1 MRGEVP
7 ERSKAAV
14 LKIVRHVYHWP
25 HSGVLCAHGARA
37 PRDPPYHVLRRE
49 PEGGIVRRILALV
62 AVLVLS
68 PSCPGPVQ
76 AGEVLHDAEYYISKA
91 QNAERWAA
99 DDEAVDEK
107 LTAFREGN
115 GGRPPNILYI
125 LIDDIGFGDLGSETL
140 NSIRGYRTPS
150 INQFAREGMR
160 LSRMYTEPS
169 CTPTRVAF
177 MTGRQ
182 PYRNGMGNTAVD
194 ISGFGLADEEVT
206 LAEILS
212 EAGYNTVHIG
222 KWHMGDIKEAWP
234 NFQGFDY
241 AAFPI
246 HQQGQLTIFHDDA
259 ADEEVSIGIGDNNYD
274 DRYTMDRWLRTDAS
288 SMVTGVEG
296 NRNEPVREVHMKPGE
311 RWTEAKYEE
320 MNQRYQDQAMEQLQ
334 SLAKRDEPFFL
345 QYWPLYPLTGPR
357 TAYDE
362 YTTPNGGTYVEKMKL
377 VDQWIGELMAEMER
391 LGVADDTLV
400 IIMGDNGHFTKY
412 SPQSGYTP
420 MIFRGGKGSTTE
432 GGVRVDAFVRWP
444 GMVEADTVAGDI
456 VHVTDLFTTIAR
468 LGGATDGIPTDRII
482 DGIDQTS
489 LMLNGDTHGRR
500 DYVFL
505 YNINKLEA
513 VVKEQYKLAI
523 PGGNLENAI
532 LADFYDLFRD
542 PQEKYPVSTEIGAW
556 GGAKFVR
563 MVQRHMKRKARYADA
578 GPAIGMPYEGIEN
591 LRPES
596 KAAVQEFLFMMKSP
610 EM

>member
-1 MRGEVP
+1 MKYSRLITC
-7 ERSKAAV
+7 S
-14 LKIVRHVYHWP
+14 
-25 HSGVLCAHGARA
+25 
-37 PRDPPYHVLRRE
+37 
-49 PEGGIVRRILALV
+49 
-62 AVLVLS
+62 LVLWS
-68 PSCPGPVQ
+68 ATGFSKEIV
-76 AGEVLHDAEYYISKA
+76 HDAEYYILEEQNGEAWSK
-91 QNAERWAA
+91 E
-99 DDEAVDEK
+99 DEK
-107 LTAFREGN
+107 VDQALAEFRNGN
-115 GGRPPNILYI
+115 GGKPPNIFYI
-125 LIDDIGFGDLGSETL
+125 LIDDIGFGDLGSTTL
-140 NSIRGYRTPS
+140 NSIRGYKTPS
-150 INQFAREGMR
+150 INEVAREGMR

-182 PYRNGMGNTAVD
+182 PYRNGMGNTSVD
-194 ISGFGLADEEVT
+194 ISGFGLAEKEVT

-222 KWHMGDIKEAWP
+222 TWHMGEIREAWP

-259 ADEEVSIGIGDNNYD
+259 ADEEVSIGIGDNNFD
-274 DRYTMDRWLRTDAS
+274 DRFTLDRWLRTDAS

-296 NRNEPVREVHMKPGE
+296 IRGKNVREVHMKPGE
-311 RWTEAKYEE
+311 RWTEAKYHE
-320 MNQRYQDQAMEQLQ
+320 MNVRYQNQAMEQLRK
-334 SLAKRDEPFFL
+334 LAREDKPFFL

-357 TAYDE
+357 TTTEE

-377 VDQWIGELMAEMER
+377 VDRWIGELMAEMDE
-391 LGVADDTLV
+391 LGIADNTLV

-444 GMVEADTVAGDI
+444 GMIEPDSVAGDI

-468 LGGATDGIPTDRII
+468 LGNAADRIPADRII
-482 DGIDQTS
+482 DGIDQTA
-489 LMLNGDTHGRR
+489 LLLNGETHGRR

-523 PGGNLENAI
+523 PGGNIENAI
-532 LADFYDLFRD
+532 LADFFDLFRD
-542 PQEKYPVSTEIGAW
+542 PQEKYPVATEVGAW

-563 MVQRHMKRKARYADA
+563 MIQRHLARKGKYPDE
-578 GPAIGMPYEGIEN
+578 GPATGMPYDGIDN

-596 KAAVQEFLFMMKSP
+596 KAAVEQFLYMQKTPGM
-610 EM
+610 

>member
-1 MRGEVP
+1 MGCCSNKKHCFLFGLAILLLVTW
-7 ERSKAAV
+7 AATGQAEEKIEE
-14 LKIVRHVYHWP
+14 KIV
-25 HSGVLCAHGARA
+25 
-37 PRDPPYHVLRRE
+37 
-49 PEGGIVRRILALV
+49 
-62 AVLVLS
+62 
-68 PSCPGPVQ
+68 
-76 AGEVLHDAEYYISKA
+76 HDAEYYILEA
-91 QNAERWAA
+91 QNGEKWVA
-99 DDEAVDEK
+99 DDKIVDKK
-107 LTAFREGN
+107 LAEFKKKN
-115 GGRPPNILYI
+115 GGKPPNIFYI
-125 LIDDIGFGDLGSETL
+125 LIDDIGFGDLGNETL
-140 NSIRGYRTPS
+140 NSIRGYKTPS
-150 INQFAREGMR
+150 INKLAREGMR

-182 PYRNGMGNTAVD
+182 PYRYGMGNTSVD
-194 ISGFGLADEEVT
+194 ISGFGLAGKEVT
-206 LAEILS
+206 IAEILS
-212 EAGYNTVHIG
+212 DSGYNTVHIG

-274 DRYTMDRWLRTDAS
+274 DRYTIDGWLRTDAS

-296 NRNEPVREVHMKPGE
+296 TRGKNVREVHMEAGE
-311 RWTEAKYEE
+311 RWNEKKYHE
-320 MNQRYQDQAMEQLQ
+320 MNVRYQEQTMEHLRK
-334 SLAKRDEPFFL
+334 LAKQDKPFYL

-357 TAYDE
+357 TTTE
-362 YTTPNGGTYVEKMKL
+362 NYTTPNGGNYVEKMKL
-377 VDQWIGELMAEMER
+377 VDQWIGELMAEMDK
-391 LGVADDTLV
+391 LGVADNTLV

-444 GMVEADTVAGDI
+444 GMIEADSVAGDI
-456 VHVTDLFTTIAR
+456 IHVTDLFATIAG
-468 LGGATDGIPTDRII
+468 LGNATDKIPTDRII

-489 LMLNGDTHGRR
+489 LLLNGETNGRR

-523 PGGNLENAI
+523 PGGNIDNAI

-542 PQEKYPVSTEIGAW
+542 TREKYPVSTEIGAW

-563 MVQRHMKRKARYADA
+563 MIQRHMKRKVKYPDE
-578 GPAIGMPYEGIEN
+578 GPAIGMPYEGIDN

-596 KAAVQEFLFMMKSP
+596 KAAVQEFLFMMKTP

>member
-1 MRGEVP
+1 MNLTRT
-7 ERSKAAV
+7 
-14 LKIVRHVYHWP
+14 
-25 HSGVLCAHGARA
+25 
-37 PRDPPYHVLRRE
+37 
-49 PEGGIVRRILALV
+49 GINSTLALC
-62 AVLVLS
+62 LCLI
-68 PSCPGPVQ
+68 PGMAAAKDIV
-76 AGEVLHDAEYYISKA
+76 HDAEYYVIEA
-91 QNAERWAA
+91 QNGERWKTEDKSLDA
-99 DDEAVDEK
+99 K
-107 LTAFREGN
+107 LAEFRKKN
-115 GGRPPNILYI
+115 GGKPPNIFYI

-140 NSIRGYRTPS
+140 NSIRGYKTPA
-150 INQFAREGMR
+150 INEFAREGMR
-160 LSRMYTEPS
+160 MSRMYTEPS

-177 MTGRQ
+177 MTGRH
-182 PYRNGMGNTAVD
+182 PFRNGMGNTAVD
-194 ISGFGLADEEVT
+194 ISGFGLAGKEVT
-206 LAEILS
+206 LAEVLS
-212 EAGYNTVHIG
+212 ESGYNTAHVG

-274 DRYTMDRWLRTDAS
+274 DKFTMDNWFRTDAA

-296 NRNEPVREVHMKPGE
+296 TRDKNVNEVHMKAGE
-311 RWTEAKYEE
+311 RWNESKYHE
-320 MNQRYQDQAMEQLQ
+320 MNVRYQRQAMEQLRK
-334 SLAKRDEPFFL
+334 LAGDDEPFFL

-357 TAYDE
+357 VTTDE
-362 YTTPNGGTYVEKMKL
+362 YTTPNGGIYVEKMKL
-377 VDQWIGELMAEMER
+377 VDKWVGELMAEMDS
-391 LGVADDTLV
+391 LGIADNTLV

-444 GMVEADTVAGDI
+444 GMVEADSVAADI
-456 VHVTDLFTTIAR
+456 VHVTDLFSTFAR
-468 LGGATDGIPTDRII
+468 LGGGTDEIPRDRII

-489 LMLNGDTHGRR
+489 LMLNGETHGRR

-505 YNINKLEA
+505 YNIDKLEA

-523 PGGNLENAI
+523 PGGNISNAI

-542 PQEKYPVSTEIGAW
+542 PQERYPVSTEIGAW

-563 MVQRHMKRKARYADA
+563 MIQRHMGRKVKYPDE
-578 GPAIGMPYEGIEN
+578 GPATGMPYEGIDN

-596 KAAVQEFLFMMKSP
+596 QAAVQEFLFMMKTP
-610 EM
+610 GM